1 MTHSQKIEIEFNT
14 SGPTFRHGMA
24 AIAHFQDQSHRVVPF
39 VRSHGELVEPFSPWA
54 DDASSIVYQ
63 IEVSKSESANAKVL
77 AEAMLSQLAA
87 AGVTVRAA

>member
-54 DDASSIVYQ
+54 EDASSIVYQ
-63 IEVSKSESANAKVL
+63 IEVSKFENADAKIL
-77 AEAMLSQLAA
+77 GQAMLSRLAGQ
-87 AGVTVRAA
+87 GVTVRAA